1 MYWVEMHVRSP
12 IVQGQLIEKKIR
24 PITFIVWV
32 PGRNEKT
39 PKRVMKM

>member
-1 MYWVEMHVRSP
+1 MHAHSP
-12 IVQGQLIEKKIR
+12 IVQGQLIEKNR

-39 PKRVMKM
+39 PKKGHKKCENCF